1 MLSRF
6 PSAPTTR
13 LTSMFKEKG
22 VTPSKTKIGSPHV
35 IKSMEEVRS
44 AGKNRV
50 VGWEANGGFLTG
62 SSIRRNERTL
72 EALPTRDAALPLLAA
87 LF

>member
-1 MLSRF
+1 
-6 PSAPTTR
+6 
-13 LTSMFKEKG
+13 
-22 VTPSKTKIGSPHV
+22 
-35 IKSMEEVRS
+35 MEEVRS